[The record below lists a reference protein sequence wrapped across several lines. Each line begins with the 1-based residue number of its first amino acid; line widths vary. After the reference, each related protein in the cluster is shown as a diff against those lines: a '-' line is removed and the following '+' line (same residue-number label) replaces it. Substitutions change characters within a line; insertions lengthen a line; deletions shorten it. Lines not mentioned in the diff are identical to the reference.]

1 VKGGVRSA
9 WLAAALALSV
19 AVGGTADAQDAVV
32 LVRVHVVGAGDAAPD
47 LEARLRDLLSDGV
60 PALELTSEPAFAAE
74 RLFRVDDA
82 DSALPT
88 AWLVLDGPRA
98 RVRAAG
104 AGRTRFVFRDLDVGQ
119 PLTEFD
125 RERLGQTVKAALATL
140 VAGGPGALTLADAAA
155 ASGVVLPKREVQPP
169 AAPPAPVPTVAA
181 PAPAAPEPTVGLAAA
196 FQVDGRGGQ
205 VSPNVALLGTLRGS
219 QRRFAPELALM
230 LGHRTAKFYG
240 NYDAGLVVQS
250 LWARA
255 TFSIEFAE
263 LLRLGLGIGVDRE
276 TTTWSRGQAPADS
289 QRWYPVVRFL
299 ARLGPTRVAGLQAT
313 GTVFVEVTRPIEYP
327 VFGDPGFYMYQ
338 SGPTQPGASVELWW
352 R

>member
-1 VKGGVRSA
+1 LAGALVL
-9 WLAAALALSV
+9 WAAAGA
-19 AVGGTADAQDAVV
+19 TAHAQDAVA
-32 LVRVHVVGAGDAAPD
+32 LVRVHLVGAGDAAPE
-47 LEARLRDLLSDGV
+47 LEARLRDLLSDGRSV
-60 PALELTSEPAFAAE
+60 VELTSEPSFAAE

-82 DSALPT
+82 DGAWPT

-104 AGRTRFVFRDLDVGQ
+104 AGRTRFVFRDLDVGR

-155 ASGVVLPKREVQPP
+155 ASGVALPRQDPQPPP
-169 AAPPAPVPTVAA
+169 AALPAAA
-181 PAPAAPEPTVGLAAA
+181 TPATAAPEPTVGLAAA

-205 VSPNVALLGTLRGS
+205 VSPNVALIGTLRAS

-230 LGHRTAKFYG
+230 LGYRTAKFYG

-255 TFSIEFAE
+255 TFSIRVAE
-263 LLRLGLGIGVDRE
+263 LLRLGLGLGGDRE
-276 TTTWSRGQAPADS
+276 ATTWSRGQAPADTD
-289 QRWYPVVRFL
+289 RWWPVARFL
-299 ARLGPTRVAGLQAT
+299 ARLGPARFAGLQAT
-313 GTVFVEVTRPIEYP
+313 GTVFVEVTRQIDYP
-327 VFGDPGFYMYQ
+327 VFGNPGFYMYR
-338 SGPTQPGASVELWW
+338 SGPVQPGLSVELWW